1 MKTIEEINIKN
12 KMSEDDFKVLFSNLP
27 LNEEEQASLTEYYQ
41 MYTTFITADVTPN
54 DSWLATRNIFFMKNQ
69 QLKDRIK

>member
-1 MKTIEEINIKN
+1 MKTIEEINIET

-41 MYTTFITADVTPN
+41 IYAAFINASVSPQ
-54 DSWLATRNIFFMKNQ
+54 DSWIATRNIFIMKNQ